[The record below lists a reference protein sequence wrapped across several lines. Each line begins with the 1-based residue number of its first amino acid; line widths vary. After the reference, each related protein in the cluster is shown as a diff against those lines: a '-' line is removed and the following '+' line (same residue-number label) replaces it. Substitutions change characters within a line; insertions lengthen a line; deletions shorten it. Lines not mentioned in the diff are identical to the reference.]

1 MIKKLI
7 KITFGICFLIAIQF
21 SAKAQ
26 TQDKFVQFYL
36 SSLENREKANELNT
50 FLKSKDGVKMSRVDA
65 TGKTVYVIFE
75 SNKNYTESDF
85 AAWLNEK
92 GYEFTCFYSGV
103 HGVDSF
109 KVLKPEDCSAE

>member
-1 MIKKLI
+1 MMKKLI
-7 KITFGICFLIAIQF
+7 AITFAICLFVGMQF
-21 SAKAQ
+21 PAKAQ
-26 TQDKFVQFYL
+26 SHDKFVQFYL
-36 SSLENREKANELNT
+36 TSLENREKANELNT

-75 SNKNYTESDF
+75 SNKNYTEIDF
-85 AAWLNEK
+85 SNWLSEK
-92 GYEFTCFYSGV
+92 GYEYTCFYSGV